1 MAIKDRVIEIAYR
14 LKDQFT
20 GKVGN
25 LTGSLKKVENQY
37 RATGDRIDGITKR
50 IGRSAANIGKVLA
63 AGIGVG
69 FTAIGA
75 RLATLSGDID
85 RLAKTSRKLGIDVG
99 PLQRLEHAAKLS
111 GVQVNQ
117 LESGLQRMVR
127 RVSEAARGTGEAQG
141 AIDELGLSAE
151 ELNQLSPD
159 EQFLA
164 IAQALSEVPNQA
176 DRVRLAF
183 KLFDA
188 EGVNL
193 LKMMSD
199 GAQGVKDMGDQ
210 LDRMGGIVDQKTVKA
225 VERLNDNMTTLS
237 ANMDALTLRFGPDV
251 LETLNRGLSGLGLSA
266 ERGIGNIE
274 LELRDLYNTRRDLI
288 EDIEKGSQ
296 TRGLWDALFGD
307 SYSEKEDQLITTEG
321 RIRELLDLVRARAM
335 AEGDAKGKTEDLAV
349 VTEDLGEVTE
359 DTKDKIKDE
368 KDQLV
373 AYNKALKIAK
383 KRVDAYKDAKKDANK
398 VELEFDDFVEGL
410 GGGGGQDDDPPDY
423 IDASHERLK
432 AQNALDTGNYD
443 EAIER
448 ARSAADMVEQI
459 GKSGEYSSYE
469 VTNLGKTIRNVA
481 VEAANRKAE
490 ATLIDGEKEKT
501 EIEQIKDLLSSVPA
515 NIDQASLSQSFREAL
530 QTLQA
535 EASQNPV
542 VVKVQTIQE
551 TTRNGVRSYSDGT
564 DFINTE
570 SRKRGS
576 RSL

>member
-1 MAIKDRVIEIAYR
+1 MAVKDRIIEIAYK

-20 GKVGN
+20 GGVSK
-25 LTGSLKKVENQY
+25 LTGSLKKVESQY
-37 RATGDRIDGITKR
+37 NATGDRINNITKR

-63 AGIGVG
+63 AGVGVG

-75 RLATLSGDID
+75 RLVSLSGDID

-141 AIDELGLSAE
+141 AIDELGLSAK

-193 LKMMSD
+193 LKMMDD
-199 GAQGVKDMGDQ
+199 GAQGVKNMGDQ

-237 ANMDALTLRFGPDV
+237 ANMDALILRFGPDI

-288 EDIEKGSQ
+288 EDIEKGPQ

-307 SYSEKEDQLITTEG
+307 SYSEKEDELITTES
-321 RIRELLDLVRARAM
+321 RIRELLDLVRTRAM
-335 AEGDAKGKTEDLAV
+335 AEGDAKRKTEDLTDA
-349 VTEDLGEVTE
+349 TEDLGEETK

-368 KDQLV
+368 KDELTK
-373 AYNKALKIAK
+373 YNKALKTAK

-398 VELEFDDFVEGL
+398 VQLEFDDFVEGL
-410 GGGGGQDDDPPDY
+410 GGGGGQDDPPDY
-423 IDASHERLK
+423 IDASYERMK

-501 EIEQIKDLLSSVPA
+501 EIEQIKELLSSVPA

-542 VVKVQTIQE
+542 VVRVQTIQE
-551 TTRNGVRSYSDGT
+551 TTRNGVRGYSDGT
-564 DFINTE
+564 DYIETE
-570 SRKRGS
+570 ARKRGT
-576 RSL
+576 RPQ